1 MFEQIIFHPI
11 PIKRVMS
18 DYFGNISISGKPQDK
33 AKEKKTPK
41 RKPKAPR
48 PPKPVEA
55 KPAKKPPVAPKRPKK
70 PKKEKREIRWGRF
83 FLISFLIFGIVVGL
97 YAAAGFFLA
106 PDLLKTSVADRMNNS
121 AGLKTSIGKASF
133 NPFSFRVR
141 FQDVTIETPESRST
155 GQQQPL
161 LKVNNFDVNLEI
173 TSILRSRLVCSHLNI
188 DGFKL
193 AITRDK
199 QKKYNF
205 ASFNRDPR
213 KKANQDMIEFSKLPF
228 LFSLNNVVA
237 RRGEI
242 IFDDR
247 FSSKIHKAE
256 QVELQL
262 PTLANFTTITTTTVQ
277 PRFSAIINGSPIKLL
292 GDTDPSTTG
301 DPAGS
306 RTRLSCDISSLDLP
320 LYFDYLPASM
330 PITLAKGTANG
341 TLQLSFALGKE
352 NGKRLT
358 VDFDI
363 NSYDIDLQ
371 STDKALVM
379 KAPRATLKG
388 SVQPFTGG
396 LYLKELLVH
405 EPQITTEEHFG
416 PGSLVKL
423 IPLFGPGKNTRPGQ
437 RKKRDLIIDKL
448 LFDGGTV
455 QVKNKSGSTTWNSV
469 LFSLNQYNR
478 NGQTAKNTSSS
489 GNFSLSGSQSGND
502 TSFSWKGTLD
512 QSNHMVGDVHIQSL
526 SPSVFFSFL
535 GADTQAASGSCNIKG
550 RLTLKQEK
558 QKTPSL
564 TYSLDNSTII
574 IDRLRLKQNDRQWL
588 HAPKVKLVSFSGSRN
603 KINLGNLFVE
613 KGNLSIHSKKLPPL
627 LLAFSA
633 NKHFSL
639 HGLDYS
645 GNLTIH
651 PATKAKPLKLTDL
664 HFQANNLDN
673 TKIDGSNFGLTS
685 LVGKKGELKAQ
696 GAFSLKPLKGSVEL
710 SFSKLPPGILLE
722 HYVEKPV
729 VFGQQATIN
738 GQGTLTFPSWTY
750 TGSLG
755 INRVHFQQKESG
767 QAISWSKGM
776 VNNFVVG
783 RKPFQIELS
792 NISATNLK
800 ITENGQSWFT
810 AGTFSV
816 DKAAK
821 EKNDIVLGQTQIKKG
836 KIALIE
842 NRFPKI
848 LDSWFTKRE
857 SATRIQSINY
867 SGSLTIQPQDKK
879 TKTLK
884 LTNIRLKADNLD
896 DNSKVSDNL
905 SFAATVNGSGS
916 FKSKGDLALT
926 PLRTSVFCN
935 FSSIRSG
942 HILPWIT
949 NAKILRESQA
959 VFSGKGR
966 LTYPKN
972 SYSGF
977 LQAADARIRK
987 NRDELLL
994 GWRTASFYK
1003 ANIELDP
1010 LQISS
1015 TKAVINE
1022 PGFGWSRA
1030 QNSQNVHQQASSFLH
1045 TLLAKPGTNTSRPTG
1060 RLQPINLKITKIIL
1074 KNGSAQHVDERLRPI
1089 WQTSITGINGSLK
1102 NIDTTSPDVE
1112 TAFNITA
1119 SLAGS
1124 PVTVLGSTKLMS
1136 KKTNGNV
1143 LLKMTTVPVSLFTEQ
1158 IRSSID
1164 IDPSAGTFD
1173 LVMNSKYHDD
1183 VKSGSAHFTFTSLTS
1198 TTSESDTAVPLALM
1212 SNSNQ
1217 TLLYVPLENSGHRSN
1232 RPLFNETVNLFQT
1245 KVIKAK
1251 YSPILLAGQQF
1262 SDLVNNHSV
1271 GCVIGKK
1278 SITENG
1284 RSLMARYTSLAKNHP
1299 KLRLTIIGSADP
1311 VKDNPPLKKKLMAQ
1325 EFIRVKEENARR
1337 AAKRKKRE
1345 EMQKKQLAQQK
1356 KNKKGFTETNLD
1368 ISQRDNL
1375 APIQPQ
1381 PVTVSEK
1388 MLRELAISR
1397 AHEVYNQFVA
1407 INNLAPEQ
1415 LLLSEEVR
1423 IEQNSDPGGNRVLIQ
1438 LSARP

>member
-1 MFEQIIFHPI
+1 
-11 PIKRVMS
+11 MS
-18 DYFGNISISGKPQDK
+18 DYFGNISISGGPQDK
-33 AKEKKTPK
+33 SKEKKAPK
-41 RKPKAPR
+41 KKPETPR
-48 PPKPVEA
+48 PQEPVKAE
-55 KPAKKPPVAPKRPKK
+55 PAKKQAVSPRRPKK
-70 PKKEKREIRWGRF
+70 PKREKREIRWGRF
-83 FLISFLIFGIVVGL
+83 FVISSLIVGIIVGV

-106 PDLLKTSVADRMNNS
+106 PDLLKTSFADRINNS
-121 AGLKTSIGKASF
+121 AGLKTSIGNASF

-141 FQDVTIETPESRST
+141 FQDVILETPDTSSTSR
-155 GQQQPL
+155 QLPL
-161 LKVNNFDVNLEI
+161 LKVDNFDVNLEI
-173 TSILRSRLVCSHLNI
+173 TSLLRSRLVCSHLNI

-193 AITRDK
+193 TITRDK

-205 ASFNRDPR
+205 ASFNRDPG
-213 KKANQDMIEFSKLPF
+213 KKSNSDMIEFSKLPF

-247 FSSKIHKAE
+247 FSSKVHRAE

-277 PRFSAIINGSPIKLL
+277 PRFSAIINGSPVKLL
-292 GDTDPSTTG
+292 GDTDPPKTG
-301 DPAGS
+301 DPADS

-320 LYFDYLPASM
+320 LYFDYLPASL
-330 PITLAKGTANG
+330 PVTLTKGTADG

-352 NGKRLT
+352 KGKRLT

-363 NSYDIDLQ
+363 NSHEIDLQ
-371 STDKALVM
+371 STDKTLEM
-379 KAPRATLKG
+379 KAPRISLKG
-388 SVQPFTGG
+388 SVQPFTGS
-396 LYLKELLVH
+396 LYLKEFLVH
-405 EPQITTEEHFG
+405 DPKITTGDHFN
-416 PGSLVKL
+416 PDLLVKL
-423 IPLFGPGKNTRPGQ
+423 LPLFGTQKKNTRTGQ
-437 RKKRDLIIDKL
+437 RNKRDLIIDKL
-448 LFDGGTV
+448 LFSGGTV
-455 QVKNKSGSTTWNSV
+455 LVKNKLGSTTWNSV
-469 LFSLNQYNR
+469 LFSLNRYNR
-478 NGQTAKNTSSS
+478 NGLTAKNVSSS
-489 GNFSLSGSQSGND
+489 GNFSLSGNQSGND
-502 TSFSWKGTLD
+502 TSFSWKGSLD
-512 QSNHMVGDVHIQSL
+512 QSNHMVGDLHIQSL
-526 SPSVFFSFL
+526 SPGVFFSFL
-535 GADTQAASGSCNIKG
+535 GADTQTTSGLCDIKG
-550 RLTLKQEK
+550 RLTLKQETRK
-558 QKTPSL
+558 SPSL
-564 TYSLDNSTII
+564 SYSLDNSTIV
-574 IDRLRLKQNDRQWL
+574 IDRLRLNQNDRQWL
-588 HAPKVKLVSFSGSRN
+588 HAPKVKLVSFSGSKN
-603 KINLGNLFVE
+603 KIHLGNLFVE

-633 NKHFSL
+633 NKQFSL

-651 PATKAKPLKLTDL
+651 PDTKGQPLKLTDL

-696 GAFSLKPLKGSVEL
+696 GTFSLKPLKGSIEL
-710 SFSKLPPGILLE
+710 SFSKLPPDILIE
-722 HYVEKPV
+722 HYAAKPV

-755 INRVHFQQKESG
+755 VNRVHFKQKESSRE
-767 QAISWSKGM
+767 ISWSKGV
-776 VNNFVVG
+776 VNNFVIG
-783 RKPFQIELS
+783 RQPFQMELS
-792 NISATNLK
+792 DISATNLK
-800 ITENGQSWFT
+800 ISEKGLTWFT

-821 EKNDIVLGQTQIKKG
+821 EKTDIVLGQTQIKKG
-836 KIALIE
+836 KIVLIK
-842 NRFPKI
+842 NRFPQI

-857 SATRIQSINY
+857 ATTRIQSINY
-867 SGSLTIQPQDKK
+867 SGSLTIQPQNRK

-905 SFAATVNGSGS
+905 SFSATVNGSGS

-935 FSSIRSG
+935 FSSLRGGYIF
-942 HILPWIT
+942 PWIT
-949 NAKILRESQA
+949 DAKILQESQA

-966 LTYPKN
+966 LTYPKS

-994 GWRTASFYK
+994 GWRTASFHQL
-1003 ANIELDP
+1003 NVELDP

-1022 PGFGWSRA
+1022 PGFGWSRV
-1030 QNSQNVHQQASSFLH
+1030 QNGQNVHQQASSFLH
-1045 TLLAKPGTNTSRPTG
+1045 TILAKPGKITPSSAG
-1060 RLQPINLKITKIIL
+1060 RQQPINLKIGKIIL
-1074 KNGSAQHVDERLRPI
+1074 KNGSAQHIDERLRPV
-1089 WQTSITGINGSLK
+1089 WQTEITGINGSLK
-1102 NIDTTSPDVE
+1102 TIDTTRPDVE
-1112 TAFNITA
+1112 TTFNITA

-1124 PVTVLGSTKLMS
+1124 PVTVLGSTKLLS
-1136 KKTNGNV
+1136 EKANGNV
-1143 LLKMTTVPVSLFTEQ
+1143 LVKMTTVPVSLFTDQ
-1158 IRSSID
+1158 IKSSVE

-1173 LVMNSKYHDD
+1173 LVMNSKYRDN
-1183 VKSGSAHFTFTSLTS
+1183 VKSGSAHFTFTSLAS
-1198 TTSESDTAVPLALM
+1198 ASSESDTAVPLALM
-1212 SNSNQ
+1212 SNSDQ
-1217 TLLYVPLENSGHRSN
+1217 TQLYVPLENSGHRSS
-1232 RPLFNETVNLFQT
+1232 RPLFDETINLFQT

-1262 SDLVNNHSV
+1262 SDLVNNNSIE
-1271 GCVIGKK
+1271 CVIGKNT
-1278 SITENG
+1278 ITENG
-1284 RSLMARYTSLAKNHP
+1284 RSLMARYTSMVKNHP
-1299 KLRLTIIGSADP
+1299 KLRLIIIGSADP
-1311 VKDNPPLKKKLMAQ
+1311 VNDNPSLKKKLMAQ
-1325 EFIRVKEENARR
+1325 ELLRVKEENIRR
-1337 AAKRKKRE
+1337 AARKKKRE
-1345 EMQKKQLAQQK
+1345 EMQNKQVTQQK
-1356 KNKKGFTETNLD
+1356 KKKQGFTETNLD
-1368 ISQRDNL
+1368 ISQQDNL

-1423 IEQNSDPGGNRVLIQ
+1423 IEEDPNPGGNRVLIQ

>member
-1 MFEQIIFHPI
+1 
-11 PIKRVMS
+11 MS
-18 DYFGNISISGKPQDK
+18 DYFGNISISGKSQDK
-33 AKEKKTPK
+33 SKEKTTPK
-41 RKPKAPR
+41 VKPEAP
-48 PPKPVEA
+48 PPQKPVEA
-55 KPAKKPPVAPKRPKK
+55 KPAKKQPVTPKPPKK
-70 PKKEKREIRWGRF
+70 PKREKQEIRWGRF
-83 FLISFLIFGIVVGL
+83 FLFSFLVIGIILAL

-106 PDLLKTSVADRMNNS
+106 PDLLKTSIADRINNT

-141 FQDVTIETPESRST
+141 FQDVTLDTQDTRST
-155 GQQQPL
+155 NRQQPL
-161 LKVNNFDVNLEI
+161 LKIDNFDVNLEI

-205 ASFNRDPR
+205 ASLNRDPG
-213 KKANQDMIEFSKLPF
+213 KKVDSDMIEFSKLPF

-247 FSSKIHKAE
+247 FSSKVHKAE

-292 GDTDPSTTG
+292 GDTDPSAAG
-301 DPAGS
+301 DPADS

-330 PITLAKGTANG
+330 PLTLTKGTAEG
-341 TLQLSFALGKE
+341 ALQLSFALNKE
-352 NGKRLT
+352 DGKRLT

-363 NSYDIDLQ
+363 NSYDIDIQ

-379 KAPRATLKG
+379 KAPRVSLKG

-396 LYLKELLVH
+396 LYLKEFLVH
-405 EPQITTEEHFG
+405 EPQITTRDHFG
-416 PGSLVKL
+416 PNSLMKL
-423 IPLFGPGKNTRPGQ
+423 IPLFGQGKNAGPGQ

-455 QVKNKSGSTTWNSV
+455 QVNSKRGSTTWNSV
-469 LFSLNQYNR
+469 LFNLNRYNR
-478 NGQTAKNTSSS
+478 NGQAAKNTSSS
-489 GNFSLSGSQSGND
+489 GNFSLSGNQSGND
-502 TSFSWKGTLD
+502 TSFSWKGSLD
-512 QSNHMVGDVHIQSL
+512 QTNQMVGDVRVQSL

-535 GADTQAASGSCNIKG
+535 GADSQAASGSCDIRG

-558 QKTPSL
+558 RKAPTL
-564 TYSLDNSTII
+564 AYSLDDSTII
-574 IDRLRLKQNDRQWL
+574 IDRLRLKQNDHQWL
-588 HAPKVKLVSFSGSRN
+588 HAPKVKLVSFSSSQN

-651 PATKAKPLKLTDL
+651 PDTNGQPIKLTDL
-664 HFQANNLDN
+664 NFQANNLDN
-673 TKIDGSNFGLTS
+673 TKIADSNFGLTS

-696 GAFSLKPLKGSVEL
+696 GTFSLKPLKGSVEL
-710 SFSKLPPGILLE
+710 SFSKLPPDILVE
-722 HYVEKPV
+722 HYMEKPV
-729 VFGQQATIN
+729 GFGQQATIN

-755 INRVHFQQKESG
+755 VNRVHFKQKES
-767 QAISWSKGM
+767 AREVSWSKGI
-776 VNNFVVG
+776 VDNFVVS
-783 RKPFQIELS
+783 RKPFQMELS

-800 ITENGQSWFT
+800 ITEKGLPWFA
-810 AGTFSV
+810 AGSFSV

-836 KIALIE
+836 KITLIE
-842 NRFPKI
+842 DRFPKI

-857 SATRIQSINY
+857 TATRIQSINY
-867 SGSLTIQPQDKK
+867 SGSLTIQPQKKK

-905 SFAATVNGSGS
+905 SFSATVNSSGT

-935 FSSIRSG
+935 FSSIRSS
-942 HILPWIT
+942 HIFPWIT
-949 NAKILRESQA
+949 DAKILQESQA

-977 LQAADARIRK
+977 LQAADTRIRK

-994 GWRTASFYK
+994 GWRTASFHK
-1003 ANIELDP
+1003 LNVELDP

-1022 PGFGWSRA
+1022 PGFGWSRV
-1030 QNSQNVHQQASSFLH
+1030 QNGPNVHQQASSFLH
-1045 TLLAKPGTNTSRPTG
+1045 TLLAKPDKNTAGSGG
-1060 RLQPINLKITKIIL
+1060 RKQPINLKIGKIIL
-1074 KNGSAQHVDERLRPI
+1074 KNGSAQHIDERLRPV
-1089 WQTSITGINGSLK
+1089 WQTEITGINGSLK
-1102 NIDTTSPDVE
+1102 TIDTTNPDVE

-1143 LLKMTTVPVSLFTEQ
+1143 LLKMTTVPVSLFTDQ
-1158 IRSSID
+1158 IKSSVE
-1164 IDPSAGTFD
+1164 IDPSAGAFD
-1173 LVMNSKYHDD
+1173 LVMTSKYQDD
-1183 VKSGSAHFTFTSLTS
+1183 VKSGSAHFTFTSLAS
-1198 TTSESDTAVPLALM
+1198 TTSESDTAVPIALM

-1217 TLLYVPLENSGHRSN
+1217 TQMYVPLENSSSRSS
-1232 RPLFNETVNLFQT
+1232 RPLLNKTINLFQT

-1251 YSPILLAGQQF
+1251 YSPILLAGEQF

-1271 GCVIGKK
+1271 ECVIGKK

-1284 RSLMARYTSLAKNHP
+1284 RSLMARYTSLVKNHP

-1311 VKDNPPLKKKLMAQ
+1311 VKDNPPLKEKLMAQ
-1325 EFIRVKEENARR
+1325 ELIRVKEENARR
-1337 AAKRKKRE
+1337 ATKRKKRE
-1345 EMQKKQLAQQK
+1345 EILKTQLAQQK
-1356 KNKKGFTETNLD
+1356 KKKQGFTETNLD
-1368 ISQRDNL
+1368 ISQQANL
-1375 APIQPQ
+1375 DPIQPQ

-1423 IEQNSDPGGNRVLIQ
+1423 VGKDPVSGGNRVIIQ